1 MSSSSDAPSMPSDP
15 DPTPTP
21 ATFSAEEIQSAS
33 RNERKKIAK
42 SYGRHKT
49 ILAGDTDQNG
59 KKTILGG

>member
-1 MSSSSDAPSMPSDP
+1 MGSSNTPSMPSDP

-21 ATFSAEEIQSAS
+21 ATFSAEEIQSAA

-49 ILAGDTDQNG
+49 ILAGDTDSQG